1 MEDGGKAQRKMGKRA
16 VLIAAIGLTSLFC
29 ILLFW
34 GHEEKGKAPDL
45 KKEGEESPLLEAK
58 GIYLTEWN
66 DKGEK
71 TWELRADSG
80 TEFARSTILN
90 KAKIFFF
97 EEGVLASEGEADKI
111 LVNNQT
117 SDLLLKGKVKLISH
131 IDGAKLFT
139 SNLRWISSEKKLRTG
154 EKVLFKRGN
163 LIMEGR
169 GLIASPD
176 LSQIV
181 IEKEVTTRVIK
192 N

>member
-1 MEDGGKAQRKMGKRA
+1 MGKRT

-29 ILLFW
+29 IFLFW
-34 GHEEKGKAPDL
+34 SHEEKEEVPDL
-45 KKEGEESPLLEAK
+45 GKSEKDIPLLEAR

-71 TWELRADSG
+71 TWELQADSG
-80 TEFARSTILN
+80 TEFAGTTILD
-90 KAKIFFF
+90 KAKVFFF
-97 EEGVLASEGEADKI
+97 EEGVLASEGETDRT

-139 SNLRWISSEKKLRTG
+139 SNLRWISSEKKLRTD

-181 IEKEVTTRVIK
+181 IEKEVTTRII
-192 N
+192 